1 MATQTDSASS
11 VQHINLGMG
20 GGGAVMLKLKHN
32 SVMNKNLL
40 ISQFYIQKLKFL
52 NHSIIKYYV
61 TDS

>member
-1 MATQTDSASS
+1 
-11 VQHINLGMG
+11 
-20 GGGAVMLKLKHN
+20 MLKLKHN